1 MDAVENST
9 SAAALRHSLLVG
21 LCVFV
26 ACLIGTF
33 SRLPGTLAV
42 FWPANALL
50 LGLLVRSPRSATVS
64 TWFCAATAYISA
76 DLVTGGSVESALWLG
91 ASNIIGVVGGFYA
104 FRWVCAEDRR
114 LSSIR
119 SVGYFVSATMVAA
132 ALTGCVGGAA
142 NVALFGGTW
151 PDGWI
156 LWFSGNLVNYMTIV
170 PLVLTFPSL
179 RPEDRDP
186 EAVSRILRLSVIPA
200 ALLALCILL
209 QWVIGGAGAIAFA
222 MPALVTAALL
232 TNVFVT
238 SLMTAISTVCTLVL
252 TADGHLGTAVEGL
265 SAVSVSVRIGLAL
278 LATAPLAVAC
288 VIYERRRALAA
299 LTEAVMLD
307 DLTGALRRDEF
318 MRKSIG
324 AVGSLQSGLPIS
336 VLMMDL
342 DHFKKV
348 NDTLGHRTGD
358 TVLVAFADQVRRH
371 LDDTA
376 LFARLGGEEFV
387 VLLID
392 TDLDEATQIAE
403 IIRVAQQEQSRTT
416 LGELGPTVSIGVA
429 CSPSGDADV
438 NSMIDCADE
447 ALYLAKKFDRNC
459 TVSLTAR
466 S

>member
-1 MDAVENST
+1 MFAVEKST
-9 SAAALRHSLLVG
+9 STAALRHSLLIGVI
-21 LCVFV
+21 VFV
-26 ACLIGTF
+26 ACLVGIL

-42 FWPANALL
+42 FWPTNALL
-50 LGLLVRSPRSATVS
+50 LGLLVRAPRLATVPM
-64 TWFCAATAYISA
+64 WVCAVGGYLAA
-76 DLVTGGSVESALWLG
+76 DLVTGASFESALWLG
-91 ASNIIGVVGGFYA
+91 ASNMIGVVGGFYA
-104 FRWVCAEDRR
+104 FRWVGMEDRQ

-119 SVGYFVSATMVAA
+119 SVVYLVSMTMVAA
-132 ALTGCVGGAA
+132 AITGCVGGAA
-142 NVALFGGTW
+142 NVVLFGGTW
-151 PDGWI
+151 SAGWI

-179 RPEDRDP
+179 RQEDRDP
-186 EAVSRILRLSVIPA
+186 EASARILGLSVIPA
-200 ALLALCILL
+200 VLLGVCILL
-209 QWVIGGAGAIAFA
+209 EWVIGGAGAIAFA

-265 SAVSVSVRIGLAL
+265 SAVSASVRIGLAL
-278 LATAPLAVAC
+278 LATAPIAVAC
-288 VIYERRRALAA
+288 VIYERRRALDA

-318 MRKSIG
+318 MRKSTDAIE
-324 AVGSLQSGLPIS
+324 SLQSGLPVS

-371 LDDTA
+371 LDHTA

-392 TDLDEATQIAE
+392 TDLDEATRTAE
-403 IIRVAQQEQSRTT
+403 IIREAQQEQSMTT

-429 CSPSGDADV
+429 CSPNGDADV
-438 NSMIDCADE
+438 AGMIDCADE